1 MFHME
6 VFRSSLSSGVTNVF
20 QQVTY
25 VTAGSVLTG
34 LNNGVQIPPELTF
47 LHSFGGIGATLENLK
62 PQANSWLPAPFP
74 EFAPNNVGTAAGTP
88 PKLWDF
94 SRNPKAF
101 RPTEEFDMYA
111 SQTSAGAEVEAVF
124 FNICDGPATPLP
136 PVSSQP
142 TLNGV
147 GQFFVAHG
155 TATTTLTANA
165 WTSVIPILDQALPA
179 GRYALVGARVM
190 TAHALAFR
198 VKPTVQPL
206 WRPGGL
212 AVQSAGSFDPPGQRY
227 INPLTGQ
234 ITHWGTWVTFY
245 QNTVPQVDIWATA
258 ADTTEDI
265 FFDLIKISDIV
276 TGGL

>member
-6 VFRSSLSSGVTNVF
+6 GFRSSLASGVTNVF

-25 VTAGSVLTG
+25 VSVNSQLTA
-34 LNNGVQIPPELTF
+34 LNLGVQIPVELMY
-47 LHSFGGIGATLENLK
+47 LHSLFGVGATLENLQ

-74 EFAPNNVGTAAGTP
+74 ELAPNNVGTAIASP
-88 PKLWDF
+88 AKVWDF

-101 RPTEEFDMYA
+101 RPTEEFKMFA

-124 FNICDGPATPLP
+124 FNVCDGPPAPLP
-136 PVSSQP
+136 TVANGP

-155 TATTTLTANA
+155 TAATTLVANA
-165 WTSVIPILDQALPA
+165 WTSVIPVLDQALPA

-190 TAHALAFR
+190 SAHALAFR
-198 VKPTVQPL
+198 IKPTVQPL
-206 WRPGGL
+206 WRPGGA
-212 AVQSAGSFDPPGQRY
+212 AVQTAGQFDPPGQRY
-227 INPLTGQ
+227 VNPLTGQ

-245 QNTVPQVDIWATA
+245 QNTVPQVDIFATA
-258 ADTTEDI
+258 ADTAEDI
-265 FFDLIKISDIV
+265 FFDLVKISDIV
-276 TGGL
+276 TGGI